1 MGNYVLSCCST
12 SDLTEQHLKD
22 RDIHYISFHF
32 SIDGQKYSDDFGKT
46 ISYDEFYKK
55 MVNGSVMKTSQVNID
70 EYEEYFIPFL
80 EQGMDILHVTL
91 SSGISGSYNSARIAA
106 EDLSEKFPERKIY
119 IVDSLG
125 ASSGYGLL
133 MDKAADL
140 RDAGMNIDQLRDWLV
155 ENRLRVHHWFFS
167 TDLTFYIK
175 GGRVSKTAG
184 LFGTILKI
192 CPLLNMSE
200 DGRLIPRKKVRG
212 KAAVINEIVARME
225 ENADNG
231 LNYDGKCYMC
241 HSDCLDD
248 AEKVASLIE
257 ERFHNLNGKVEI
269 YNIGTVIGSHT
280 GPGTVAVFFWGKKRD
295 C

>member
-192 CPLLNMSE
+192 CPLLNMSD

>member
-91 SSGISGSYNSARIAA
+91 SSGNSGSYNSARIAA

-192 CPLLNMSE
+192 CPLLNMSD

>member
-192 CPLLNMSE
+192 CPLLNVSD